1 MKPSEITNNKAL
13 YDSYKLSI
21 ATAYSIYFDK
31 YITKLQV
38 VGRRNNKEEEQK
50 LKYVDCYYTILM
62 DYLAPTT
69 EEDNN
74 LMTLDQIKEVER
86 RFNKLTGSVY
96 TYFQNPKLIK

>member
-1 MKPSEITNNKAL
+1 MKPSEIINNKEL

-31 YITKLQV
+31 YIKKLQII
-38 VGRRNNKEEEQK
+38 GRKSNRVEEQK

-74 LMTLDQIKEVER
+74 LMNLEQIKEVER
-86 RFNKLTGSVY
+86 RFNKLTESVY